1 MLGSGRPFVLEVIN
15 ARAAVPPQSVFEAM
29 QAALEQVLLHRNYHH
44 LACALLGLHFLYPYS
59 GIYDLLRLCTL
70 LARLYSA
77 EPLFFP
83 QTLHCCDCQ
92 PAQIIALYCS
102 TPDTGMHIQVQALA
116 GSCLHNNNFP
126 MQVYC
131 NVQEDHGV
139 QVQALQSV
147 PRSIC
152 SLLKVSLP
160 DPVIQLRVQHVLR
173 MALTLHDV
181 FHTFC
186 TV

>member
-1 MLGSGRPFVLEVIN
+1 MHEQLCHPRASLRPCKQHWSRYCCIVTTTTLLVLCLVCIFCTPTQASMTCSGC
-15 ARAAVPPQSVFEAM
+15 VP
-29 QAALEQVLLHRNYHH
+29 
-44 LACALLGLHFLYPYS
+44 C
-59 GIYDLLRLCTL
+59 LRVCTL
-70 LARLYSA
+70 LSLCSFLKLCIAAIANLHRSLLCIA
-77 EPLFFP
+77 PR
-83 QTLHCCDCQ
+83 QT
-92 PAQIIALYCS
+92 PACTSRCKL
-102 TPDTGMHIQVQALA
+102 
-116 GSCLHNNNFP
+116 CLHNNFP